1 MFSASM
7 PPANAATATAA
18 LDYLVAHPEIKDQ
31 LTQAADNL
39 RNALTARNVRFKM
52 TKTPIIPIYTS
63 DGTTTLRIVRDLYDE
78 GVFVNAVL
86 PPATAENECLI
97 RTSLMANIS
106 RDILEEAADKIA
118 LVLGRYLG

>member
-1 MFSASM
+1 M
-7 PPANAATATAA
+7 
-18 LDYLVAHPEIKDQ
+18 AHPELKDQ
-31 LTQAADNL
+31 LSQAAENL
-39 RNALTARNVRFKM
+39 RNALAARNVKFKP
-52 TKTPIIPIYTS
+52 TLTPIVPIYTS
-63 DGTTTLRIVRDLYDE
+63 DGNTTLKIVRDLYDE

-106 RDILEEAADKIA
+106 KDLIEEAADKIA